1 MPGITG
7 SAAGAAELGFNPW
20 ARTMGVTVAKFE
32 PYSRGVLRRRRAA
45 WLRRN
50 AVVVTVVV
58 LGLGTILGFST
69 FVVVATVTGALRWY
83 LLGAVHA
90 GLTATGLHLVHS
102 AFLANDREALWHL
115 RGAWGEDNTC
125 SELQR
130 AKRRRLIWGW
140 VDSISLQ
147 SGDLDH
153 VVITRRAGLVAV
165 DSKWRNQVTAADT
178 TDMARAAQ
186 KAKARAEGLARTV
199 LRSERG
205 ARHRAKV
212 QSLAVT
218 PVVVVWGAAQH
229 TVPDCA
235 VLEGVSFVAGR
246 KLVSWLRE
254 LDGETVPKD
263 AAQDALERLERYREG
278 AWQDA

>member
-1 MPGITG
+1 MT
-7 SAAGAAELGFNPW
+7 
-20 ARTMGVTVAKFE
+20 KFE
-32 PYSRGVLRRRRAA
+32 PYSRRVLRRRRAE

-50 AVVVTVVV
+50 TVVVTVVV
-58 LGLGTILGFST
+58 LGLAVILSFST
-69 FVVVATVTGALRWY
+69 FVVVATMTGGLRWY
-83 LLGAVHA
+83 LLGVVHA

-115 RGAWGEDNTC
+115 RGAWGEDNTR

-140 VDSISLQ
+140 VDSINLQ
-147 SGDLDH
+147 AGDLDH

-178 TDMARAAQ
+178 TDMARAAR

-199 LRSERG
+199 LRSERS
-205 ARHRAKV
+205 AKHRAKI
-212 QSLAVT
+212 QSLTVT
-218 PVVVVWGAAQH
+218 PVVVVWGAAQA
-229 TVPDCA
+229 TVPDGA
-235 VLEGVSFVAGR
+235 VLDGVSFVAGR
-246 KLVSWLRE
+246 KLVSWLRD
-254 LDGETVPKD
+254 LDGETVSKD
-263 AAQDALERLERYREG
+263 AAHDALHRLERYREG

>member
-1 MPGITG
+1 
-7 SAAGAAELGFNPW
+7 
-20 ARTMGVTVAKFE
+20 MGVTVAKFE
-32 PYSRGVLRRRRAA
+32 PYSRRVLRRRRAA

-58 LGLGTILGFST
+58 LGLGIILGFST
-69 FVVVATVTGALRWY
+69 FVVVATMTGALRWY

-90 GLTATGLHLVHS
+90 GLTATGLHLVHL

-115 RGAWGEDNTC
+115 RGAWGEDNTR

-147 SGDLDH
+147 AGDLDH

-165 DSKWRNQVTAADT
+165 DSKWRNEVTAADT
-178 TDMARAAQ
+178 TDMARAAR

-212 QSLAVT
+212 PSLAVT
-218 PVVVVWGAAQH
+218 PAVVVWGAAQH
-229 TVPDCA
+229 TVPDGA

-263 AAQDALERLERYREG
+263 AAQDALQRLERYREG